1 MLIIDEQLRA
11 VKGRG
16 WQVKGKVLTEV
27 LREASGSTWLSHMD
41 VTARLSYPPGIRAAG
56 ASTGGVSGDSPWPA
70 GPGTR
75 EQVSG
80 DIRHIPACTTHSQ
93 HGSPLTCGAVEV
105 IFF

>member
-27 LREASGSTWLSHMD
+27 LREASGWTWLSHMD
-41 VTARLSYPPGIRAAG
+41 VTARLSYPPGIGAAG

-70 GPGTR
+70 GWQARGHVSKC
-75 EQVSG
+75 QVTFVTS
-80 DIRHIPACTTHSQ
+80 RPAQLIHSMAL
-93 HGSPLTCGAVEV
+93 HSLVELLK
-105 IFF
+105 